1 MSRPL
6 NFRQIEAFHA
16 VMLAGTT
23 TGAAQML
30 RTTQPSISRLLA
42 QAQQASGLKL
52 FDMERGRLR
61 PTREAKD
68 LFDTVKRHFV
78 GLERIEDRVAAM
90 RRSGSGVLRL
100 ACTPALGLGML
111 PGAVEEFAQAY
122 PDVHI
127 SMQTVGS
134 QYLREGLLHGT
145 YDVVVTTV
153 PLDGAH
159 LALQGLH
166 ESAAVCV
173 MRPDHP
179 LAARSSIGIRDLDGR
194 RLLVLNADDDVYL
207 QLRGAMQQHQV
218 QAASEIETTYSSTI
232 CALAAA
238 GSGLGIV
245 NPYIAAVFADQLAI
259 RRFTPSLPVRVC
271 MAYPA
276 QTAPSVV
283 TEAFVDI
290 LARRFQALGRAAP
303 SPRQKRRPA

>member
-23 TGAAQML
+23 TGAARML

-42 QAQQASGLKL
+42 QAQQASGLRL

-61 PTREAKD
+61 PTREATE
-68 LFDTVKRHFV
+68 LFNTVQRHFV
-78 GLERIEDRVAAM
+78 RLERIEDRVAAM

-111 PGAVEEFAQAY
+111 PGAVEEFTECY

-127 SMQTVGS
+127 NMQTVGS
-134 QYLREGLLHGT
+134 QYLRDGLLHGA

-153 PLDGAH
+153 PLDGSH
-159 LALQGLH
+159 LALHSLH

-173 MRPDHP
+173 MRPDHA
-179 LAARSSIGIRDLDGR
+179 LAALPSVGIGDLNAR

-218 QAASEIETTYSSTI
+218 QPASEIETTYSSTI

-238 GSGLGIV
+238 GSGLGLV
-245 NPYIAAVFADQLAI
+245 NPYIAAVFAGQLAI
-259 RRFTPSLPVRVC
+259 RPFMPRLPVRVC

-276 QTAPSVV
+276 QTAPSIV

-290 LARRFQALGRAAP
+290 LARRFRELPGL
-303 SPRQKRRPA
+303 S

>member
-1 MSRPL
+1 MFAIHCLAMSRPL

-30 RTTQPSISRLLA
+30 RTTQPSVSRLLA
-42 QAQQASGLKL
+42 QVQQASGLKL

-68 LFDTVKRHFV
+68 LFDTVQRHFV

-100 ACTPALGLGML
+100 ACTPALGLGVL
-111 PGAVEEFAQAY
+111 PGAIETFAQRY

-127 SMQTVGS
+127 NMQTVGS

-145 YDVVVTTV
+145 YDVVVTTA
-153 PLDGAH
+153 PMDGAQ
-159 LALQGLH
+159 LQMQGLH

-173 MRPDHP
+173 LRPDHP
-179 LAARSSIGIRDLDGR
+179 LAAQSSVGIMDLDAR

-207 QLRGAMQQHQV
+207 QLRGAMQEHQV
-218 QAASEIETTYSSTI
+218 QPASEIETTYSSTI

-238 GSGLGIV
+238 GSGLGVV
-245 NPYIAAVFADQLAI
+245 NPYIAAVFADRLAI
-259 RRFTPSLPVRVC
+259 RPFTPCLPVRVS

-276 QTAPSVV
+276 QTAPSSV

-290 LARRFQALGRAAP
+290 LARAFEALPSAA
-303 SPRQKRRPA
+303 

>member
-42 QAQQASGLKL
+42 QAQQASGLRL

-68 LFDTVKRHFV
+68 LFDTVQRHFV
-78 GLERIEDRVAAM
+78 GLERIEDRLAAM

-111 PGAVEEFAQAY
+111 PGAVEEFAQRY
-122 PDVHI
+122 PEVHI
-127 SMQTVGS
+127 NMQTAGS

-145 YDVVVTTV
+145 YDVVVTTA
-153 PLDGAH
+153 PLDGSH
-159 LALQGLH
+159 LDLHSLH

-179 LAARSSIGIRDLDGR
+179 LAAQASVGIMDLHAR

-207 QLRGAMQQHQV
+207 QLRGAMQDHQV
-218 QAASEIETTYSSTI
+218 HPASEIETTYSSTI

-245 NPYIAAVFADQLAI
+245 NPYIAGVFADQLAI
-259 RRFTPSLPVRVC
+259 RPFTPRLPVRVS
-271 MAYPA
+271 MAYPT
-276 QTAPSVV
+276 QTAPSTV

-290 LARRFQALGRAAP
+290 LAHRFRALP
-303 SPRQKRRPA
+303 PAL

>member
-30 RTTQPSISRLLA
+30 RTTQPSVSRLLA
-42 QAQQASGLKL
+42 QTQQATGLRL

-68 LFDTVKRHFV
+68 LFDTVQRHFV

-111 PGAVEEFAQAY
+111 PGAVEEFAQRY

-127 SMQTVGS
+127 NMQTVGS

-145 YDVVVTTV
+145 YDLVVTTA
-153 PLDGAH
+153 PLEGMQFN
-159 LALQGLH
+159 LRSLH

-179 LAARSSIGIRDLDGR
+179 LADRASVDIMDLHAR

-207 QLRGAMQQHQV
+207 QLRGAMQDHRV
-218 QAASEIETTYSSTI
+218 QPASEIETTYSSTI

-245 NPYIAAVFADQLAI
+245 NPYIAGVFAGQLAI
-259 RRFTPSLPVRVC
+259 RPFTPRLPVRVS
-271 MAYPA
+271 MAYPT
-276 QTAPSVV
+276 QTAPSLV

-290 LARRFQALGRAAP
+290 LAARCQGLPAAV
-303 SPRQKRRPA
+303 